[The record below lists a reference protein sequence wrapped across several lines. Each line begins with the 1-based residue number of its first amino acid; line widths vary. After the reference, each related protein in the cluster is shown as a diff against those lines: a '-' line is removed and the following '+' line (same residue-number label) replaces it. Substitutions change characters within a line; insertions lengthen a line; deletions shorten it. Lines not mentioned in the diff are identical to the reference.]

1 MENSEILD
9 QEKNQKSLDESLENR
24 SRVYVFN
31 KTNLDP
37 LGREDGNGRYL
48 QVRWF
53 GEQVHQ
59 KDHTELVPFNQRR
72 HWSSEKI
79 GNGRNQKTFNITISR
94 ELNGD
99 IKDIMTFQHIV
110 SNDVYSP
117 GRDYLNV
124 YKDFKADGSVEVIV
138 RWELE
143 GGQELARASKVVSRE
158 LWFG

>member
-9 QEKNQKSLDESLENR
+9 QEKKQSAVDESLENR
-24 SRVYVFN
+24 ARVYVSN

-53 GEQVHQ
+53 GDQVHH

-72 HWSSEKI
+72 HWSSEGI
-79 GNGRNQKTFNITISR
+79 GGGMNSKTFNITIRR
-94 ELNGD
+94 EMNGD
-99 IKDIMTFQHIV
+99 IKDIMTFSHTV
-110 SNDVYSP
+110 NNGPASP

-124 YKDFKADGSVEVIV
+124 YKDFKADGRVEVIV

-143 GGQELARASKVVSRE
+143 GGQEITRATKVVSRE

>member
-9 QEKNQKSLDESLENR
+9 QEKKQDTVDESLENR
-24 SRVYVFN
+24 ARVYVSN

-59 KDHTELVPFNQRR
+59 KDHTELVPFNERR
-72 HWSSEKI
+72 HWSSEGI
-79 GNGRNQKTFNITISR
+79 GHGRNQKTFNITIRR

-99 IKDIMTFQHIV
+99 IKEIMTFKHIV
-110 SNDVYSP
+110 HSDALSP

-143 GGQELARASKVVSRE
+143 GGQEVTRASKVVSRD